1 MQSEITD
8 TIKLADQDYKLNK
21 KTKMEF
27 KSSIKKP
34 LAILILISSVTL
46 ISCSDKLCS
55 AYARSEDRVY
65 SMQKK
70 VNSRNGASSIAS
82 PFNQNYKASIQK
94 KYRGL

>member
-1 MQSEITD
+1 MDSKSI
-8 TIKLADQDYKLNK
+8 IK
-21 KTKMEF
+21 KT
-27 KSSIKKP
+27 

-65 SMQKK
+65 SMQKR

-82 PFNQNYKASIQK
+82 PNKTNYRASLQK